1 MGKKVEKE
9 MAKVAE
15 SKYYDILGVS
25 PDADDEVMKKA
36 YRKLAI
42 KYHPDKNPEH
52 GDTFSEISMVY
63 AVLTDPDKRELY
75 DILGEKGLTR
85 PQKCSCEGVVLDG
98 SSDEEAD
105 SDEGE
110 GGNFQCMMGC
120 CGSFGGQDDGSDDDH
135 DHEHDHDH
143 DHDHGHDHDHDHG
156 MRPQMQ
162 VPRFIMGP
170 GGIPYIIGPGGV
182 LVPVSAAMMG
192 LPVSGGGQAMM
203 PPPSV
208 PLPQASSM
216 TRPPVSPVAGQK
228 RRISETVTS
237 GDMTGDEAG
246 EKR

>member
-1 MGKKVEKE
+1 
-9 MAKVAE
+9 MAKVVE
-15 SKYYDILGVS
+15 TKYYDILGVS

-42 KYHPDKNPEH
+42 KYHPDKNPDQ
-52 GDTFSEISMVY
+52 GDKFSEISMVY

-98 SSDEEAD
+98 SSDEEDD

-143 DHDHGHDHDHDHG
+143 GHDHDHDHDHG

-182 LVPVSAAMMG
+182 LVPMSAAMMG
-192 LPVSGGGQAMM
+192 LPVSGGGRAMM

-216 TRPPVSPVAGQK
+216 PRPPVSPVAGQK
-228 RRISETVTS
+228 RRIGETGTS
-237 GDMTGDEAG
+237 GDMAGEEAG
-246 EKR
+246 EKRTRWDNGK

>member
-63 AVLTDPDKRELY
+63 AVLTDPDKREIY

-98 SSDEEAD
+98 SSDEEDD
-105 SDEGE
+105 SDDGE

-135 DHEHDHDH
+135 DH
-143 DHDHGHDHDHDHG
+143 GHDHDHAHSDEEEVPATLG

-162 VPRFIMGP
+162 MPRFIMGP
-170 GGIPYIIGPGGV
+170 GGIPCIIGPGGV
-182 LVPVSAAMMG
+182 PVPIRAMRAAMMG
-192 LPVSGGGQAMM
+192 LPVSGGGRARM
-203 PPPSV
+203 PPPGV
-208 PLPQASSM
+208 PLPQAS
-216 TRPPVSPVAGQK
+216 
-228 RRISETVTS
+228 
-237 GDMTGDEAG
+237 
-246 EKR
+246 